1 MDINKILIYFR
12 SAAAAEKYKAK
23 LAAGGNGADV
33 DSGSEEE
40 EEEEDTSG
48 RKKKKKGG
56 QQQKKPE
63 TQIIFQVGRSV
74 LLNQTAIYNSRSTFY
89 MRMTFFD
96 ASFSDKS

>member
-23 LAAGGNGADV
+23 LAAGGKGADV
-33 DSGSEEE
+33 DSGSEE

-63 TQIIFQVGRSV
+63 TQIIFQVDRSV

>member
-23 LAAGGNGADV
+23 LAAGGKGADV
-33 DSGSEEE
+33 DSGSEE